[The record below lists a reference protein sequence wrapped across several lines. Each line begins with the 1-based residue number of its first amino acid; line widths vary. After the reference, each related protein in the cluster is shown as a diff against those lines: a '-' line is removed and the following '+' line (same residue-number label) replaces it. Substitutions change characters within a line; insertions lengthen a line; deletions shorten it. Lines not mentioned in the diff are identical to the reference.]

1 MDGRSPRISGPLSPR
16 AKRVLVAAGALAVV
30 GFGGV
35 GVWGASHP
43 GSYGRSQNG
52 CVTVAVPSS
61 TGGALQHDCGAGARA
76 LCQTAFAGH
85 DKISLLTQR
94 QCSLAG
100 LRPVNSPA
108 P

>member
-1 MDGRSPRISGPLSPR
+1 MDGRSQRISGPLSPR
-16 AKRVLVAAGALAVV
+16 AKRMLAAAGALVVV

-52 CVTVAVPSS
+52 CVTVSVPSS
-61 TGGALQHDCGAGARA
+61 TGGALQHDCGPGARA
-76 LCQTAFAGH
+76 MCEAAFAGH
-85 DKISLLTQR
+85 DKISLLTQH
-94 QCSLAG
+94 QCRLAG
-100 LRPVNSPA
+100 LGPAKSPA